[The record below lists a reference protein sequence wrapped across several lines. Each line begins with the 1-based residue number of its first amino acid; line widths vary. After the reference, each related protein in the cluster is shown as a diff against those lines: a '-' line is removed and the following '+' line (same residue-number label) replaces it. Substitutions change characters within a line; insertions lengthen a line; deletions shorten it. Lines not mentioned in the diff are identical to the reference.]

1 MNKKI
6 SGTLR
11 NLMVATLVGGSLL
24 VGVSSAHAQLSMDY
38 ALGTSG
44 SPSISYDPS
53 VGYVTGSNIAV
64 TTITGNETTQ
74 NSGNPLS
81 ISGGALNFQTGMYTT
96 TSGNTLNFGSG
107 GNLSVIGGITPLNI
121 GAGSTL
127 LSGTFSSAEVSQY
140 QVGILRFD
148 FLGATLSTTDLP
160 LIYSYFGITATS
172 GSVAG
177 LDLTFFASGTID
189 GGFTSNGI
197 NSGSITDVPT
207 PTPIPAAA
215 WLLGSGL
222 MGLVGLRRKG
232 KNQ

>member
-1 MNKKI
+1 
-6 SGTLR
+6 
-11 NLMVATLVGGSLL
+11 MVATLVGGSLL
-24 VGVSSAHAQLSMDY
+24 IGVSNAQATLSLDY

-53 VGYVTGSNIAV
+53 VGYVTASNIAV

-74 NSGNPLS
+74 NSGNPLT
-81 ISGGALNFQTGMYTT
+81 ISSGALNFQTGMYSS
-96 TSGNTLNFGSG
+96 TSGNTLNFNSG
-107 GNLSVIGGITPLNI
+107 GNLSIIGGISTLGI

-127 LSGTFSSAEVSQY
+127 LSGTFQQAEVSQY
-140 QVGILRFD
+140 STGVLQFD
-148 FLGATLSTTDLP
+148 FLGSTLSTTDLP

-207 PTPIPAAA
+207 PTPILQPPGCSVRA
-215 WLLGSGL
+215 
-222 MGLVGLRRKG
+222 
-232 KNQ
+232 